1 MGAGGTW
8 FTRAVYPSDCAP
20 MEKGTHRIELVGGD
34 ASASPEQAAAL
45 VAALERFIAQTTPA
59 PTAHASGLDPWRR
72 AALLEGISREP
83 LLDVP
88 DSWINA

>member
-1 MGAGGTW
+1 
-8 FTRAVYPSDCAP
+8 
-20 MEKGTHRIELVGGD
+20 MEKGTHRIELVGGG
-34 ASASPEQAAAL
+34 APASPEQAAAL

-59 PTAHASGLDPWRR
+59 ATGPQTALDPWRR
-72 AALLEGISREP
+72 AALLEGVSREP